1 MLVKKAVA
9 KRGVKAE
16 KLGRNSAP
24 AGKVVA
30 TYRSIKKKSQRP
42 HGVTLADLF
51 LWITVVDECQTHPM
65 GAFER
70 AAVTEGLKSYGNIQ
84 QRLKVLETRFG
95 VLFQSLY
102 KKGALRN
109 SDKKTGGY
117 KKTFHLRPATS
128 RTRSAVPNT
137 RGTALAE
144 IFATIEHLY
153 YYALSLSGSSDSAN
167 VLKVKD
173 AVFRL
178 VPSKIRRD
186 FDRAAFE
193 DVTKRNRISRADWW
207 VRRLRERE
215 LTGEPQKLSDL
226 PRRRVKPKNLKSL

>member
-109 SDKKTGGY
+109 SDKKNRWLQENVSSSPSDESDAQCGSKHAGNGTG
-117 KKTFHLRPATS
+117 
-128 RTRSAVPNT
+128 
-137 RGTALAE
+137 
-144 IFATIEHLY
+144 
-153 YYALSLSGSSDSAN
+153 
-167 VLKVKD
+167 
-173 AVFRL
+173 
-178 VPSKIRRD
+178 RD
-186 FDRAAFE
+186 FRYDRASLLLRSIPE
-193 DVTKRNRISRADWW
+193 RIERF
-207 VRRLRERE
+207 RERFKSE
-215 LTGEPQKLSDL
+215 RCSL
-226 PRRRVKPKNLKSL
+226 PSGTI